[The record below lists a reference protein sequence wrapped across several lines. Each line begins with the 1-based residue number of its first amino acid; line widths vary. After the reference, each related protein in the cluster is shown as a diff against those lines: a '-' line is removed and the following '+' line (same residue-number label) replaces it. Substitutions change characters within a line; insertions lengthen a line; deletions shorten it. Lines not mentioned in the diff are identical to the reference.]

1 MCNLLPKNMD
11 IYEINDD
18 IEVFKRKVDI
28 NKSGNIFIPERI
40 TKAKELIKQFEDKYR
55 EVYSETNTEAY
66 LEKKGI
72 TYVGLENMIE
82 RYKESELKDAS
93 VIRGVLVES
102 DMLSIIFLI

>member
-1 MCNLLPKNMD
+1 MD

-40 TKAKELIKQFEDKYR
+40 TKAKELINQFEDKYR

-72 TYVGLENMIE
+72 IYVGLENMIE

-93 VIRGVLVES
+93 VLRGVLVES
-102 DMLSIIFLI
+102 EMLSIIFLI